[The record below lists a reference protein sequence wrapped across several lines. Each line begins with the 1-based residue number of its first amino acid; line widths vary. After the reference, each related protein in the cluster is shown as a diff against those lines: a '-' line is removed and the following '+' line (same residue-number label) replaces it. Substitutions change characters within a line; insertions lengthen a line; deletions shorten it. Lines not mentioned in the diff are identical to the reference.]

1 MQKRLFPKIDD
12 ICGIPETRTTFGL
25 KRIGLDSVYS
35 ELIIQIIRMDPYL
48 IPLIILIII
57 YLVLIYRVINAGIR
71 VVHQGT
77 FVIVER
83 FGQYYVGGFSTQF
96 LKNRER

>member
-1 MQKRLFPKIDD
+1 MF
-12 ICGIPETRTTFGL
+12 
-25 KRIGLDSVYS
+25 S

-48 IPLIILIII
+48 IPVIILVII
-57 YLVLIYRVINAGIR
+57 YLILICKVINAGIR

-83 FGQYYVGGFSTQF
+83 FGQYYVGGLATEF
-96 LKNRER
+96 LNYRER

>member
-1 MQKRLFPKIDD
+1 
-12 ICGIPETRTTFGL
+12 
-25 KRIGLDSVYS
+25 
-35 ELIIQIIRMDPYL
+35 MDPYL

-83 FGQYYVGGFSTQF
+83 FGQYFVGGFSIRF
-96 LKNRER
+96 LNYRER